1 MPRPIDR
8 GGRPSKFTAANALA
22 IVAEVTAGVPR
33 DDAARAAGVGP
44 STVYRWLAKGRAGD
58 PRFKAFADALRAAD
72 SRTALGVRIGKLLDR
87 MTPKQV
93 FKAGGF

>member
-44 STVYRWLAKGRAGD
+44 STVYRWLAKGRTGD
-58 PRFKAFADALRAAD
+58 PAYRAFALALRAAD
-72 SRTALGVRIGKLLDR
+72 GRTTLGVRIGKLLDR
-87 MTPKQV
+87 MTAKQA

>member
-1 MPRPIDR
+1 MPQPIDR

-33 DDAARAAGVGP
+33 DEAARAAGVGP

-58 PRFKAFADALRAAD
+58 PAYQAFALAFRAAD
-72 SRTALGVRIGKLLDR
+72 RRTAFGVRLGKIVGR
-87 MTPKQV
+87 MSAKQV

>member
-33 DDAARAAGVGP
+33 DDAARAVGIGP

-72 SRTALGVRIGKLLDR
+72 KRTAFGVRLGKIVGR
-87 MTPKQV
+87 MRPKQV